1 MKSSNKKPARSKQG
15 MERLNKVLSRAGV
28 ASRRG
33 ADRLIEEGRV
43 TVNGETV
50 GKLGLQIDPR
60 RDVVKV
66 DGVRIPPIPERHTYL
81 MLNKPRGYVTTMSDP
96 EGRPTVKDLLRGIK
110 APVYPVGRLDF
121 NSEGL
126 LLLTDDGDLARDLMH
141 PRSKVAKTYAVKVR
155 GTPSNDALGRL
166 SRGIRLEGRKTMPAR
181 LSISRRGPN
190 SWLQVTIFEGRKHQV
205 KKMLQAIGHPVVK
218 LRRVSYAGLDLGDL
232 QVGRLRPLSRQQ
244 VERLRRAVSSRG
256 KGGGGGPG
264 KGARPA

>member
-1 MKSSNKKPARSKQG
+1 
-15 MERLNKVLSRAGV
+15 MERLNKVISRAGV

-50 GKLGLQIDPR
+50 GKLGMQVDPQ

-66 DGVRIPPIPERHTYL
+66 DGVRIPAIPEHHTYL

-126 LLLTDDGDLARDLMH
+126 LLMTDDGDLARDLMH
-141 PRSKVAKTYAVKVR
+141 PRNKVAKTYAVKVR
-155 GTPSNDALGRL
+155 GTPSNEALGRL
-166 SRGIRLEGRKTMPAR
+166 RRGIRLEGRKTMPAR
-181 LSISRRGPN
+181 LSISRRSAN
-190 SWLQVTIFEGRKHQV
+190 SWLQVTVFEGRKHQV
-205 KKMLQAIGHPVVK
+205 KKMLQAVGHPVLK

-232 QVGRLRPLSRQQ
+232 PVGRLRPLGHHQ
-244 VERLRRAVSSRG
+244 VERLRRAISSRG